1 MEDYLAHYGILGMKW
16 GVRRFQPY
24 SVRGRK
30 SGEGGKEVGEAKKKA
45 KGPTHDELIKSTNAK
60 ELYKY
65 RDQLSDRE
73 LQMALNRIRNEDA
86 LRQMV
91 NPKKEGKGIAKK
103 VLDKVGEKAA
113 EGLAVAVV
121 GATVGPLIKTGG
133 DAAADF
139 LKAHGK
145 EIIKDAKE
153 YGPDAINFFVKPWN
167 P

>member
-45 KGPTHDELIKSTNAK
+45 KGPTHDELVKSTNAK

-73 LQMALNRIRNEDA
+73 LQDRLNRLRNEDA
-86 LRQMV
+86 LKQMAGAKRQGQTASQ
-91 NPKKEGKGIAKK
+91 KI
-103 VLDKVGEKAA
+103 LQKVGEKSA
-113 EGLAVAVV
+113 EAVAVAVV
-121 GATVGPLIKTGG
+121 GATIGKMAKDPATAIAGAKK
-133 DAAADF
+133 AAAV
-139 LKAHGK
+139 
-145 EIIKDAKE
+145 IKE
-153 YGPDAINFFVKPWN
+153 YGPEVVDVLKGTWDYIPD
-167 P
+167 